1 MRYILGILFTAMI
14 ASVGIAQT
22 PQEEY
27 TKSVIIREIV
37 LKDAPVIEVL
47 DLLRDYSVENGI
59 NGRQLNLI
67 IKSTDPKIIGTNNPM
82 RVTVKFE
89 DITLHEALR
98 HLADVANLDLR
109 FDDNAAVLS
118 DRKKQ

>member
-1 MRYILGILFTAMI
+1 MVS
-14 ASVGIAQT
+14 SVGIAQT

-27 TKSVIIREIV
+27 TKSVVIREIV

-47 DLLRDYSVENGI
+47 DLLRDSSVENGI
-59 NGRQLNLI
+59 NGRQLNI
-67 IKSTDPKIIGTNNPM
+67 VIKSTDPKIIGTNNPM

-89 DITLHEALR
+89 NITLHAALR

-109 FDDNAAVLS
+109 YDDNAAVLS

>member
-1 MRYILGILFTAMI
+1 
-14 ASVGIAQT
+14 
-22 PQEEY
+22 
-27 TKSVIIREIV
+27 
-37 LKDAPVIEVL
+37 VL

-109 FDDNAAVLS
+109 FDDKQRYFPTGRNNEKASNKRVQGTRHKVSGPLTR
-118 DRKKQ
+118 DVRHKK